1 MMKRSPQSWYQRQ
14 MFDPGLM
21 GWLVNPFFLA
31 RRELMRH
38 LKPLLGQLNGEVL
51 DVGCGRKPYEAL
63 VAADTYVGLDF
74 DSPVTR
80 ELAAA
85 DVYYAGGK
93 FPLNDTR
100 FDGVLCTQVLEHV
113 FTPHEFLE
121 EIARV
126 LKPEG
131 VLVLTVPFVWD
142 EHEQPHDF
150 GRYSSFG
157 LKSLLEQHGFDL
169 ISQNKSGAGGRTLAQ
184 MTVGYWYKVTR
195 SQSRIWNAS
204 VQVLGLS
211 CLTLI
216 GWMLSSCLPADP
228 DLFLDNIVFARKRK

>member
-1 MMKRSPQSWYQRQ
+1 MKYSPQSWYQRQ
-14 MFDPGLM
+14 MFDPGMM

-38 LKPLLGQLNGEVL
+38 LRPLLGELKGQVL

-85 DVYYAGGK
+85 DVFYAGGA
-93 FPLNDTR
+93 FPFAEAR
-100 FDGVLCTQVLEHV
+100 FDGALCTQVLEHV

-121 EIARV
+121 EISRV
-126 LKPEG
+126 LMPGG
-131 VLVLTVPFVWD
+131 VLILTVPFIWD

-157 LKSLLEQHGFDL
+157 LKAMLEAHGFEL
-169 ISQNKSGAGGRTLAQ
+169 VSQNKSGAGGLTLAQ
-184 MTVGYWYKVTR
+184 MTVGYWYKTTR
-195 SQSRIWNAS
+195 TQSRFWNAV
-204 VQVLGLS
+204 VQLLVLAPM
-211 CLTLI
+211 TFI
-216 GWMLSSCLPADP
+216 GWILSSCLPADR
-228 DLFLDNIVFARKRK
+228 DLYLDNIVWAKKRK